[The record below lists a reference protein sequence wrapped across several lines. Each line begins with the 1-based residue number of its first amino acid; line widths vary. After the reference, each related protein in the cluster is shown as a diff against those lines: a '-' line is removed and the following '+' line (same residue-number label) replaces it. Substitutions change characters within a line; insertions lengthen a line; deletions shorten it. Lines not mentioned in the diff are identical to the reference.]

1 MDNGE
6 ENYANIK
13 RPKKKK
19 QKTKTKKIQTI
30 ASNYRPITCLPMM

>member
-13 RPKKKK
+13 RPKKK